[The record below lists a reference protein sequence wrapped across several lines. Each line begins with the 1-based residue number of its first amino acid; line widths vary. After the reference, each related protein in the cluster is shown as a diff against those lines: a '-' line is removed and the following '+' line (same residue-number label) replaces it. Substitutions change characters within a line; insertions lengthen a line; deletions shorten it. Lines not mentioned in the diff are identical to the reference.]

1 MAMGNRKKA
10 EEYMLKVVKDGDPTG
25 RTHTL
30 VKEQLAKMDD
40 KRFHEFVQRVKAGK
54 EFIPLIVD
62 VEYDKVMDNDKA
74 LDLCDKYGVK
84 IMQRFW
90 YRHPVT
96 GVKVLSNYEIPFI
109 HMPVRRQIE
118 TLMNKISVAED
129 NTRNDVLTGQPIDG
143 ASAITQPESLVY
155 LEKGGDLDANLIEK
169 LKYRGGDIEGGR
181 LFDQSLIET
190 GRVSTSQLYEQHNTT
205 TRVVQTADI
214 YLTSAHYET
223 ELDSTK

>member
-10 EEYMLKVVKDGDPTG
+10 EEFLIKVVKDADPTG
-25 RTHTL
+25 RTTTMI
-30 VKEQLAKMDD
+30 KEQLAKMDD
-40 KRFHEFVQRVKAGK
+40 KRFHEFVQRVKEGK

-62 VEYDKVMDNDKA
+62 SEYCKVMDNDKA

-96 GVKVLSNYEIPFI
+96 GVKALSNHEIPFI
-109 HMPVRRQIE
+109 HLSVRRQIE

-129 NTRNDVLTGQPIDG
+129 NTRTDVLTGQPIDG
-143 ASAITQPESLVY
+143 ASAITQPESLLY
-155 LEKGGDLDANLIEK
+155 LEKSGDLDAVLIEK

-181 LFDQSLIET
+181 LFDQALIET
-190 GRVSTSQLYEQHNTT
+190 GKVSTSQLYEQHNTT

-223 ELDSTK
+223 QLDATK

>member
-1 MAMGNRKKA
+1 MAIGNRKKA
-10 EEYMLKVVKDGDPTG
+10 EEFLIKVVKDADPTG
-25 RTHTL
+25 RTT
-30 VKEQLAKMDD
+30 VMIKEQLAKMDD
-40 KRFHEFVQRVKAGK
+40 KRFHEFVQRVKEGK

-62 VEYDKVMDNDKA
+62 SEYCKVMDNDKA

-96 GVKVLSNYEIPFI
+96 GVKALSNHEIPFI
-109 HMPVRRQIE
+109 HLSVRRQIE

-129 NTRNDVLTGQPIDG
+129 NTRTDVLTGQPIDG
-143 ASAITQPESLVY
+143 ASAITQPESLLY
-155 LEKGGDLDANLIEK
+155 LEKSGDLDAVLIEK

-181 LFDQSLIET
+181 LFDQALIET
-190 GRVSTSQLYEQHNTT
+190 GKVSTSQLYEQHNTT

-223 ELDSTK
+223 QLDATK

>member
-1 MAMGNRKKA
+1 MKMGNRKKA

-25 RTHTL
+25 RTLKL

-40 KRFHEFVQRVKAGK
+40 KRFHEFVERVKAGR

-62 VEYDKVMDNDKA
+62 AETDRVMNNDMA
-74 LDLCDKYGVK
+74 LDLCDKYGVE

-96 GVKVLSNYEIPFI
+96 GVKVLSNHKIPFV
-109 HMPVRRQIE
+109 HLPVRRQIE
-118 TLMNKISVAED
+118 TMMNKISVAED
-129 NTRNDVLTGQPIDG
+129 NSRNDVLTGQPIDG
-143 ASAITQPESLVY
+143 ASAITQPESSVY
-155 LEKGGDLDANLIEK
+155 LEKGGDLDANLVEK

-223 ELDSTK
+223 NLDATK

>member
-1 MAMGNRKKA
+1 MAIGNRKKA
-10 EEYMLKVVKDGDPTG
+10 EEFLIKVVKDADPTG
-25 RTHTL
+25 RTT
-30 VKEQLAKMDD
+30 VMIKEQLAKMDD
-40 KRFHEFVQRVKAGK
+40 KRFHEFVQRVKEGK

-62 VEYDKVMDNDKA
+62 SEYCKVMDNDKA

-96 GVKVLSNYEIPFI
+96 GVKALSNHEIPFI
-109 HMPVRRQIE
+109 HLSVRRQIE

-129 NTRNDVLTGQPIDG
+129 NTRTDVLTGQPIDG
-143 ASAITQPESLVY
+143 ASAITQPESLLY
-155 LEKGGDLDANLIEK
+155 LEKGGDLDAALVEK

-181 LFDQSLIET
+181 LFDQALIET
-190 GRVSTSQLYEQHNTT
+190 GKVSTSQLYEQHNTT

-223 ELDSTK
+223 QLDATK

>member
-10 EEYMLKVVKDGDPTG
+10 EEFLIKVVKDADPTG
-25 RTHTL
+25 RTTTMI
-30 VKEQLAKMDD
+30 KEQLAKMDD
-40 KRFHEFVQRVKAGK
+40 KRFHEFVQRVKEGK

-62 VEYDKVMDNDKA
+62 SEYCKVMDNDKA

-96 GVKVLSNYEIPFI
+96 GVKALSNHEIPFI
-109 HMPVRRQIE
+109 HLSVRRQIE

-129 NTRNDVLTGQPIDG
+129 NTRTDVLTGQPIDG
-143 ASAITQPESLVY
+143 ASAITQPESLLY
-155 LEKGGDLDANLIEK
+155 LEKGGDLDAVLVEK

-181 LFDQSLIET
+181 LFDQALIET
-190 GRVSTSQLYEQHNTT
+190 GKVSTSQLYEQHNTT

-223 ELDSTK
+223 QLDATK

>member
-10 EEYMLKVVKDGDPTG
+10 EEYILKAVKDGDPSG
-25 RTHTL
+25 RTSAAM
-30 VKEQLAKMDD
+30 KEQFAKMDD
-40 KRFHEFVQRVKAGK
+40 KRFHEYMMRMKEGK

-62 VEYDKVMDNDKA
+62 TEYVNNHMDTEAA
-74 LDLCDKYGVK
+74 LDLCEKYG
-84 IMQRFW
+84 IEIFQRFW

-96 GVKVLSNYEIPFI
+96 GIKALSNHKVPFI

-118 TLMNKISVAED
+118 TLLNKMSTAED
-129 NTRNDVLTGQPIDG
+129 NNPTDVLTGQPING
-143 ASAITQPESLVY
+143 ASAITQPESLVN
-155 LEKGGDLDANLIEK
+155 LEKGLEANLIEK
-169 LKYRGGDIEGGR
+169 LKYRGGDIEGSR

-190 GRVSTSQLYEQHNTT
+190 GKVSTTQLYEQHNTT

-223 ELDSTK
+223 GLDPTK

>member
-1 MAMGNRKKA
+1 MKMGNRKKA
-10 EEYMLKVVKDGDPTG
+10 EEFLLKVVKDADPTG
-25 RTHTL
+25 RTTTMI
-30 VKEQLAKMDD
+30 KEQLAKMDD
-40 KRFHEFVQRVKAGK
+40 KRFHEFVMRVKEGK

-62 VEYDKVMDNDKA
+62 SEYCKVVDNGDA
-74 LDLCDKYGVK
+74 LDLCDKHGIK

-96 GVKVLSNYEIPFI
+96 GVKALSNYEIPFM
-109 HMPVRRQIE
+109 HFSVRRQIE
-118 TLMNKISVAED
+118 TLMNKISVSED
-129 NTRNDVLTGQPIDG
+129 NSRTDVLTGQPIDG

-190 GRVSTSQLYEQHNTT
+190 GKVSTTQLYEQHNTT

-223 ELDSTK
+223 ELDATK